1 MFHMQAIE
9 MLLSFKHV
17 NILDHMT
24 KPSITRLCTCY
35 QSQSVN
41 S

>member
-9 MLLSFKHV
+9 MLLSFKRV

-24 KPSITRLCTCY
+24 KLSTTSLCTCY